1 MLVLT
6 RARKN
11 VLVQDE
17 ALLIKH
23 LFKFFNKKDVP
34 WVNLIW
40 DSYYHSLA
48 PHVTQLCGS
57 FWWCDVLK
65 LYEKFVL
72 LATPQVHAGDTV
84 VFWLDRWQ
92 IDNRMIAL
100 KDRFPRLH
108 SFAIDDTIT
117 VKDFCSYQLAVEGFH
132 LPFSSE
138 AYMELAQL

>member
-1 MLVLT
+1 MQ
-6 RARKN
+6 N
-11 VLVQDE
+11 E

-23 LFKFFNKKDVP
+23 LFKFFNKKDVS

-40 DSYYHSLA
+40 DSYYHSS
-48 PHVTQLCGS
+48 PPQVTQLCGS
-57 FWWCDVLK
+57 FWWRDVLK
-65 LYEKFVL
+65 LYDKFCW

-84 VFWLDRWQ
+84 VFWLDCWQ

-117 VKDFCSYQLAVEGFH
+117 VKDFFSYQTAVEGFH

-138 AYMELAQL
+138 AHLELTQLQNFL